1 MLNHVVRTVHT
12 YKFIT
17 STFSLL
23 HHLLSFSQGKEIG
36 PEDAEF
42 SFPEEVLMFIRHIV
56 PGNIKGEIR
65 EVGIFV
71 PFQLHPTL
79 LC

>member
-1 MLNHVVRTVHT
+1 MLNHVVRTVYT

-23 HHLLSFSQGKEIG
+23 HYLLSKSFSQGNEIG

-65 EVGIFV
+65 EVGTFV
-71 PFQLHPTL
+71 PF
-79 LC
+79 

>member
-1 MLNHVVRTVHT
+1 MC
-12 YKFIT
+12 KFIS

-36 PEDAEF
+36 PRDAEF
-42 SFPEEVLMFIRHIV
+42 SFPEKVLMFIRHIV
-56 PGNIKGEIR
+56 PGNIKVEIR

-71 PFQLHPTL
+71 ALQLRPTL